1 MQGSRFEGK
10 GRRKD
15 GNQRKEDTNKGKE
28 RRKGFRDSQRKVTCL
43 NISLQKS
50 AVKAVKTI
58 HECRMNVCD
67 VSMISWKNK

>member
-15 GNQRKEDTNKGKE
+15 RNQRKEDTNKGKE

-50 AVKAVKTI
+50 AVKAVKTK
-58 HECRMNVCD
+58 HVSVSDECL
-67 VSMISWKNK
+67 

>member
-43 NISLQKS
+43 NIPLQKS

-58 HECRMNVCD
+58 HVSVSDECL
-67 VSMISWKNK
+67 